1 MKHIRNNDSKWI
13 GDLIMT
19 KIRRC
24 VNKRIFPVLILAL
37 TVALGSSLVSDASQ
51 NETGEHERN
60 RYLLLDSR
68 IIENTENAKLTIG
81 KVQKHKDN
89 PLFEEDKPW
98 EKRFD
103 NLYANV
109 IYDEQ
114 ENIYKCWL
122 YR

>member
-114 ENIYKCWL
+114 ENIYKCW
-122 YR
+122 R